1 MNSIRVRLLIVLLAV
16 GMLPMVAV
24 MLSTNSLTR
33 AALED
38 SEREKIASVNRE
50 VARQIKRVMESA
62 ANDLVALKG
71 NQLVSGAD
79 TPMDERVAE
88 MLRLVKA
95 YGMFND
101 ITLYD
106 SSGLMVRSTTDKNHP
121 EPVEKTLWFKN
132 ALEGGSVVTSRP
144 HRVIGKDGLHLK
156 VYIPL
161 SIAGESEE
169 FVLRARLGFDSMWEL
184 IDGIEIGEHG
194 QAFLID
200 SRGTLIA
207 GRDKTKILRPFMKDS
222 DMPFWDRESGLVD
235 IEGKEFYFHSIIV
248 PVAETKVGEAWAV
261 ACLRP
266 RSEVLVAVK
275 QAVGVQQS
283 ILVCV
288 LLGTGLL
295 GIWVARRFAAPV
307 VAASLAARRVS
318 AGNLQTRVPEHGA
331 TELKQLAL
339 SFNSMVDEVKAHRY
353 ELESIVDSRTES
365 LRASQRELEDT
376 YAQLRASYD
385 AAKDGILVVGID
397 GSVIAANQRV
407 VEYFD
412 ILGTIGEMR
421 FSDFR
426 DCVNACF
433 SDDGLFMD
441 ALEKVDH
448 DPSVSLEVEWE
459 LANPEER
466 ILVVY
471 SAPVKNPRGH
481 QIARLWSFHDVTEQR
496 RLQKGLEQAQKME
509 AVGRLAGGVAHDF
522 NNLLTG
528 IIGNLSL
535 VEMNDRERKGDDP
548 SQLIASAKRAG
559 QRAAELVKQLLGF
572 SRQSHLNLDHCN
584 ANDVIDDVR
593 SLLSATIN
601 PRVTIELDCEDG
613 LWSVE
618 ADGTQVEQVVMNM
631 CVNAIDAMGETGGC
645 LRLSSRN
652 VHMQKREGPD
662 YAHGSPGDYVVISV
676 EDQGSG
682 MPPDVLS
689 KIFEPFFTT
698 KEQGKGTG
706 LGLATSYG
714 IVKQHGGWIGCDSEV
729 GRGTKFQIFLPRK
742 DVPHRAAAPKPVT
755 HEASGKC
762 NETLLLVD
770 DEVAVRRVAEG
781 VLKHYGY
788 NILSAEDG
796 LEALEVYE
804 ENKDDI
810 SLVLLDL
817 TMPRLSGKKTLVELR
832 KRHENVPVVVC
843 SGYLVDLKGFEEET
857 GFRPEA
863 AIQKP
868 YNIKDLASKIREV
881 LDRAASGVA
890 HSGS

>member
-38 SEREKIASVNRE
+38 SEREKIGSVNRE

-88 MLRLVKA
+88 MRRLVRA
-95 YGMFND
+95 YRMFND

-106 SSGLMVRSTTDKNHP
+106 SGGLMVRSTTDENHP

-132 ALEGGSVVTSRP
+132 ALESGSVVTSRP
-144 HRVIGKDGLHLK
+144 HRVIGKEGLHLK

-161 SIAGESEE
+161 SIAGESEG
-169 FVLRARLGFDSMWEL
+169 FVLRARLGFGSMWEL
-184 IDGIEIGEHG
+184 IDGIEIGEQG

-207 GRDKTKILRPFMKDS
+207 GQDKTKILRPFMKDS
-222 DMPFWDRESGLVD
+222 DTPFWDRESGLVD
-235 IEGKEFYFHSIIV
+235 IEGEEFYFHSIVV
-248 PVAETKVGEAWAV
+248 PVADTKVGEAWVV

-266 RSEVLVAVK
+266 RFEVLAAVK
-275 QAVGVQQS
+275 QAVGVQQR
-283 ILVCV
+283 ILICV

-295 GIWVARRFAAPV
+295 GVWVARRFAAPV
-307 VAASLAARRVS
+307 IAASLAARRVS
-318 AGNLQTRVPEHGA
+318 EGSLQTRVPEQGA
-331 TELKQLAL
+331 TELKQLAA
-339 SFNSMVDEVKAHRY
+339 SFNSMVDEVEDHRY
-353 ELESIVDSRTES
+353 KLESIVDSRTES
-365 LRASQRELEDT
+365 LRVSQRELEDT

-385 AAKDGILVVGID
+385 AAKDGILVVGSD
-397 GSVIAANQRV
+397 DSVIAANQRV

-412 ILGTIGEMR
+412 VRESLGEMR

-426 DCVNACF
+426 KCVTACF
-433 SDDGLFMD
+433 SDDGSFRD
-441 ALEKVDH
+441 ALGKVALD
-448 DPSVSLEVEWE
+448 SSISLEVEWE
-459 LANPEER
+459 LANPQER

-496 RLQKGLEQAQKME
+496 HLQKGLEQAQKME

-535 VEMNDRERKGDDP
+535 VEMNDGERKGEDP

-572 SRQSHLNLDHCN
+572 SRQSHLNLDYCN
-584 ANDVIDDVR
+584 ANDVIEDVR
-593 SLLSATIN
+593 SLLSTTIN
-601 PRVTIELDCEDG
+601 PKVTMELDCEEG

-631 CVNAIDAMGETGGC
+631 CVNAIDAMGGAGGC

-652 VHMQKREGPD
+652 VRQRESEGPE
-662 YAHGSPGDYVVISV
+662 YAHDVPGDYVAISV
-676 EDQGSG
+676 EDEGSG
-682 MPPDVLS
+682 MPPDILS

-714 IVKQHGGWIGCDSEV
+714 IVKQHGGWISCDSEV
-729 GRGTKFQIFLPRK
+729 GKGTKFQIFLPRK
-742 DVPHRAAAPKPVT
+742 DVLCRPASPEPVT
-755 HEASGKC
+755 HEVPGKG

-770 DEVAVRRVAEG
+770 DEVGVRRVAEG
-781 VLKHYGY
+781 VLKHHGY
-788 NILSAEDG
+788 EILSAEDG
-796 LEALEVYE
+796 MDALDVYE
-804 ENKDDI
+804 ENKDAI

-817 TMPRLSGKKTLVELR
+817 TMPRLSGKETLVELR
-832 KRHENVPVVVC
+832 KRYGDVPVVVC
-843 SGYLVDLKGFEEET
+843 SGYLVDLQGFEEET

-881 LDRAASGVA
+881 LDRAAGGVVQC
-890 HSGS
+890 GS

>member
-1 MNSIRVRLLIVLLAV
+1 MLLAV

-24 MLSTNSLTR
+24 MVSTNSLTR

-79 TPMDERVAE
+79 TQMDERVAE
-88 MLRLVKA
+88 MRRLVEA
-95 YGMFND
+95 YRMFND

-106 SSGLMVRSTTDKNHP
+106 SSGLMVRSTTEENHP
-121 EPVEKTLWFKN
+121 EPVEKTSWFKN
-132 ALEGGSVVTSRP
+132 SLASGHVVTSRP
-144 HRVIGKDGLHLK
+144 HRVIGKEGLHLK

-161 SIAGESEE
+161 SIAGEREE
-169 FVLRARLGFDSMWEL
+169 FVLRARLGFESMWEL

-207 GRDKTKILRPFMKDS
+207 GRDKTRILRPFMKGNDT
-222 DMPFWDRESGLVD
+222 PFWDRESGLVD
-235 IEGKEFYFHSIIV
+235 INGEEFYFHSIVV
-248 PVAETKVGEAWAV
+248 PVADTKVGEAWAV

-266 RSEVLVAVK
+266 RSEVLAAVK

-295 GIWVARRFAAPV
+295 GVWVARRFAAPV
-307 VAASLAARRVS
+307 IAASLAARRVS
-318 AGNLQTRVPEHGA
+318 EGNLQTRVPEHGA
-331 TELKQLAL
+331 TELKQLAA
-339 SFNSMVDEVKAHRY
+339 SFNSMVDEVKDHRY
-353 ELESIVDSRTES
+353 ELESIVDARTES
-365 LRASQRELEDT
+365 LRVSRRELEDT

-407 VEYFD
+407 AEYFNVREP
-412 ILGTIGEMR
+412 IGDME
-421 FSDFR
+421 FSVFR
-426 DCVNACF
+426 DCVAECF
-433 SDDGLFMD
+433 TDHGSFTD
-441 ALEKVDH
+441 ALQEVSH

-466 ILVVY
+466 VLVVY
-471 SAPVKNPRGH
+471 SAPVKNPRGN

-535 VEMNDRERKGDDP
+535 VEMNSRERKGEDHP
-548 SQLIASAKRAG
+548 QLIASAKRAG

-584 ANDVIDDVR
+584 ANEVIEDVR
-593 SLLSATIN
+593 SLLSTTIN
-601 PRVTIELDCEDG
+601 PRVNIELDCEQE

-631 CVNAIDAMGETGGC
+631 CVNAIDAMGEVGGR
-645 LRLSSRN
+645 LILSSRN
-652 VHMQKREGPD
+652 VHMERCEESEHVH
-662 YAHGSPGDYVVISV
+662 ASPGDYVAISV
-676 EDQGSG
+676 VDDGSG
-682 MPPDVLS
+682 MSPEILG

-714 IVKQHGGWIGCDSEV
+714 IVKQHGGWISCDSEV
-729 GRGTKFQIFLPRK
+729 GHGTKFQIFLPRK
-742 DVPHRAAAPKPVT
+742 DIPRRGSKPKPACK
-755 HEASGKC
+755 EAPGQG

-770 DEVAVRRVAEG
+770 DEAPVRRVAEG
-781 VLKHYGY
+781 VLKHHGY

-796 LEALEVYE
+796 IDALDVFEK
-804 ENKDDI
+804 NKDSI

-817 TMPRLSGKKTLVELR
+817 TMPRLSGKETLVELR
-832 KRHENVPVVVC
+832 RRQENVPVVVC
-843 SGYLVDLKGFEEET
+843 SGYLVDLQGFEEET
-857 GFRPEA
+857 GVRPEA

-868 YNIKDLASKIREV
+868 YNINDLASKIREV
-881 LDRAASGVA
+881 LDQAASGVT
-890 HSGS
+890 HPVI

>member
-1 MNSIRVRLLIVLLAV
+1 MLLAV

-24 MLSTNSLTR
+24 MVSTNSLTR

-79 TPMDERVAE
+79 TQMDERVAE
-88 MLRLVKA
+88 MRRLVEA
-95 YGMFND
+95 YRMFND

-106 SSGLMVRSTTDKNHP
+106 SSGLMVRSTTEENHP
-121 EPVEKTLWFKN
+121 EPVEKTSWFKN
-132 ALEGGSVVTSRP
+132 SLASGHVVTSRP
-144 HRVIGKDGLHLK
+144 HRVIGKEGLHLK

-161 SIAGESEE
+161 SIAGEREE
-169 FVLRARLGFDSMWEL
+169 FVLRARLGFESMWEL

-207 GRDKTKILRPFMKDS
+207 GRDKTRILRPFMKGNDT
-222 DMPFWDRESGLVD
+222 PFWDRESGLVD
-235 IEGKEFYFHSIIV
+235 INGEEFYFHSIVV
-248 PVAETKVGEAWAV
+248 PVADTKVGEAWAV

-266 RSEVLVAVK
+266 RSEVLAAVK

-295 GIWVARRFAAPV
+295 GVWVARRFAAPV
-307 VAASLAARRVS
+307 IAASLAARRVS
-318 AGNLQTRVPEHGA
+318 EGNLQTRVPEHGA
-331 TELKQLAL
+331 TELKQLAA
-339 SFNSMVDEVKAHRY
+339 SFNSMVDEVKDHRY
-353 ELESIVDSRTES
+353 ELESIVDARTES
-365 LRASQRELEDT
+365 LRVSRRELEDT

-407 VEYFD
+407 AEYFNVREP
-412 ILGTIGEMR
+412 IGDME
-421 FSDFR
+421 FSVFR
-426 DCVNACF
+426 DCVAECF
-433 SDDGLFMD
+433 TDHGSFTD
-441 ALEKVDH
+441 ALQEVSH

-466 ILVVY
+466 VLVVY
-471 SAPVKNPRGH
+471 SAPVKNPRGN

-535 VEMNDRERKGDDP
+535 VEMNSRERKGEDHP
-548 SQLIASAKRAG
+548 QLIASAKRAG

-584 ANDVIDDVR
+584 ANEVIEDVR
-593 SLLSATIN
+593 SLLSTTIN
-601 PRVTIELDCEDG
+601 PRVNIELDCEQE

-631 CVNAIDAMGETGGC
+631 CVNAIDAMGEVGGR
-645 LRLSSRN
+645 LILSSRN
-652 VHMQKREGPD
+652 VHMERCEESEHVH
-662 YAHGSPGDYVVISV
+662 ASPGDYVAISV
-676 EDQGSG
+676 VDDGSG
-682 MPPDVLS
+682 MSPEILG

-714 IVKQHGGWIGCDSEV
+714 IVKQHGGWISCDSEV
-729 GRGTKFQIFLPRK
+729 GHGTKFQIFLPRK
-742 DVPHRAAAPKPVT
+742 DIPRRGSKPKPACK
-755 HEASGKC
+755 EAPGQG

-770 DEVAVRRVAEG
+770 DEAPVRRVAEG
-781 VLKHYGY
+781 VLKHHGY

-796 LEALEVYE
+796 IDALDVFEK
-804 ENKDDI
+804 NKDSI

-817 TMPRLSGKKTLVELR
+817 TMPRLSGKETLVELR
-832 KRHENVPVVVC
+832 RRQENVPVVVC
-843 SGYLVDLKGFEEET
+843 SGYLVDLQGFEEET
-857 GFRPEA
+857 GVRPEA

-868 YNIKDLASKIREV
+868 YNINDLASKIREV
-881 LDRAASGVA
+881 LDQAASRVT
-890 HSGS
+890 HPVI

>member
-1 MNSIRVRLLIVLLAV
+1 VNSIRVRLLFVLLAV

-88 MLRLVKA
+88 MRRLVEA
-95 YGMFND
+95 YRMFND

-106 SSGLMVRSTTDKNHP
+106 SSGLMVRSTTDVNHP

-132 ALEGGSVVTSRP
+132 SIASGHVVTSRP
-144 HRVIGKDGLHLK
+144 HRVIGKEGLHLK

-169 FVLRARLGFDSMWEL
+169 FVLRARLGFESMWEL
-184 IDGIEIGEHG
+184 IDGIEIGQHG

-207 GRDKTKILRPFMKDS
+207 GRDKTRILRPFMKDG
-222 DMPFWDRESGLVD
+222 DTPFWDRESGLVA
-235 IEGKEFYFHSIIV
+235 IKGEEFYFHSIVV
-248 PVAETKVGEAWAV
+248 PLEDTKVGEAWAV

-266 RSEVLVAVK
+266 RSEVLAAVK

-295 GIWVARRFAAPV
+295 GVWVARRFAAPV
-307 VAASLAARRVS
+307 IAASLAARRVS
-318 AGNLQTRVPEHGA
+318 EGNLQTRVPEHGA
-331 TELKQLAL
+331 TELKQLAA
-339 SFNSMVDEVKAHRY
+339 SFNSMVDEVKDHRY
-353 ELESIVDSRTES
+353 ALESIVDARTES
-365 LRASQRELEDT
+365 LRVSRRELEDT

-407 VEYFD
+407 VEYFNVQEP
-412 ILGTIGEMR
+412 IGDME
-421 FSDFR
+421 FSVFR
-426 DCVNACF
+426 DCVAECF
-433 SDDGLFMD
+433 TDHGSFTD
-441 ALEKVDH
+441 ALQEISD

-466 ILVVY
+466 VLVVY
-471 SAPVKNPRGH
+471 SAPVKNPRGN

-535 VEMNDRERKGDDP
+535 VEMNSGERKGEDHP
-548 SQLIASAKRAG
+548 QLIASAKRAG

-584 ANDVIDDVR
+584 ANEVIEDVR
-593 SLLSATIN
+593 SLLSTTIN
-601 PRVTIELDCEDG
+601 PRVNIELDCEQE

-631 CVNAIDAMGETGGC
+631 CVNAIDAMGEAGGR
-645 LRLSSRN
+645 LSLSSRN
-652 VHMQKREGPD
+652 VHMEGCEG
-662 YAHGSPGDYVVISV
+662 AEHVHASPGDYVAISV
-676 EDQGSG
+676 ADDGSG
-682 MPPDVLS
+682 MSPEILG

-714 IVKQHGGWIGCDSEV
+714 IVKQHGGWISCDSEV
-729 GRGTKFQIFLPRK
+729 GHGTKFQIFLPRK
-742 DVPHRAAAPKPVT
+742 DIPRRGSKPKSACNEVT
-755 HEASGKC
+755 GKG

-770 DEVAVRRVAEG
+770 DEAPVRRVAEG
-781 VLKHYGY
+781 VLKHHGY

-796 LEALEVYE
+796 IDALDVFEK
-804 ENKDDI
+804 NKDSI

-817 TMPRLSGKKTLVELR
+817 TMPRLSGKETLVELR
-832 KRHENVPVVVC
+832 RRQENVPVVVC
-843 SGYLVDLKGFEEET
+843 SGYLVDLQGFEEET
-857 GFRPEA
+857 GVRPEA

-868 YNIKDLASKIREV
+868 YNINDLASKIREV
-881 LDRAASGVA
+881 LDQAASGVTQ
-890 HSGS
+890 SVM